1 MTEAERRNFCDV
13 LFSAQEIIFT
23 FHNFKYCVQGYH
35 QNGKAHMYLSQWE
48 PESPE
53 PSVWECTAD
62 LMRHCGEQFLEAPI
76 FNGKTFWEV
85 ESEITWVDE

>member
-53 PSVWECTAD
+53 PSVW
-62 LMRHCGEQFLEAPI
+62 
-76 FNGKTFWEV
+76 
-85 ESEITWVDE
+85 